1 MVDGVFTSEIQRQK
15 LLFASADCVALMAAF
30 GMAMALHDPS
40 SSTEQRLASANPTVV
55 LPCLVAIAGI
65 WIVVFRAFDLYRM
78 RNGGSRERTAVSKA
92 CTVAVLC
99 TLLVLFLAHI
109 HNLPRLTV
117 LIAYL
122 LSIPLV
128 LTGRSV
134 TRACLRR
141 CYSNPRIAI
150 PLVIVGFNTLGQNL
164 LDELLDGPTHYEPI
178 GFLDSGSAA
187 RAYRG
192 FPILGSPEYLARLR
206 AAWPALE
213 AVIALPYSSQDQQEA
228 LLRLCEEN
236 RIRWWMVPW
245 TLREFGTGLKLDQ
258 LGTVPVLGPR
268 SSNLAGL
275 NFVIKRSFDL
285 SLTGLLLI
293 VTAPVMLLAA
303 LAIWLS
309 DGRPVF
315 FRQVRIGM
323 RGKPFELLK
332 LRTMCRDAA
341 DTVHRNYVRE
351 WINGDVVSATTQDSS
366 LSTSALFKLEDDP
379 RITRIGRIL
388 RRFSIDELPQLINVW
403 RGEMSLIGPRPALP
417 YELDHYQDWHRRRF
431 EAMPGITGLWQVS
444 GRNALPFNQMVLFD
458 LEYLRDWSFSG
469 DLKILFR
476 TVPTLLRGSGV

>member
-1 MVDGVFTSEIQRQK
+1 
-15 LLFASADCVALMAAF
+15 MAAF
-30 GMAMALHDPS
+30 AMAMALHDPS
-40 SSTEQRLASANPTVV
+40 SSTEQRLASATPTVV
-55 LPCLVAIAGI
+55 VPCLIAIAAI
-65 WIVVFRAFDLYRM
+65 WILVFRAFDLYRM
-78 RNGGSRERTAVSKA
+78 RNGGSRELKAITKA

-128 LTGRSV
+128 LMGRSI

-150 PLVIVGFNTLGQNL
+150 PLVIVGFNTIAHKL

-192 FPILGSPEYLARLR
+192 LPLLGSPDCLAHLR

-213 AVIALPYSSQDQQEA
+213 AVIAIPYSSQDQQEA
-228 LLRLCEEN
+228 LLRLCEEH

-245 TLREFGTGLKLDQ
+245 TLRELSTGLKLDQ
-258 LGTVPVLGPR
+258 LGTVLVIGPR
-268 SSNLAGL
+268 STNLAGL

-285 SLTGLLLI
+285 SVTGLLLL
-293 VTAPVMLLAA
+293 VSAPIMVLAA

-341 DTVHRNYVRE
+341 DTLHRNYVRE
-351 WINGDVVSATTQDSS
+351 WINGDSASAATQDSS
-366 LSTSALFKLEDDP
+366 SSSVFFKLEDDP

-388 RRFSIDELPQLINVW
+388 RRFSIDELPQLINVL

-458 LEYLRDWSFSG
+458 LEYLRDWSLSG

>member
-1 MVDGVFTSEIQRQK
+1 
-15 LLFASADCVALMAAF
+15 MAAF
-30 GMAMALHDPS
+30 AMAMALHDPS
-40 SSTEQRLASANPTVV
+40 SSTEQRLASATPTVV
-55 LPCLVAIAGI
+55 VPCLIAIAAI
-65 WIVVFRAFDLYRM
+65 WILVFRAFDLYRM
-78 RNGGSRERTAVSKA
+78 RNGGSRELKAITKA

-128 LTGRSV
+128 LMGRSI

-150 PLVIVGFNTLGQNL
+150 PLVIVGFNTIAHKL
-164 LDELLDGPTHYEPI
+164 LDELLDGPTHYEPL

-192 FPILGSPEYLARLR
+192 LPLLGSPDCLAHLR

-213 AVIALPYSSQDQQEA
+213 AVIAIPYSSQDQQEA

-245 TLREFGTGLKLDQ
+245 TLRELSTGLKLDQ
-258 LGTVPVLGPR
+258 LGTVLVIGPR
-268 SSNLAGL
+268 STNLAGL

-285 SLTGLLLI
+285 SVTGLLLL
-293 VTAPVMLLAA
+293 VSAPIMVLAA

-341 DTVHRNYVRE
+341 DTLHRNYVRE
-351 WINGDVVSATTQDSS
+351 WINGDSASAATQDSS
-366 LSTSALFKLEDDP
+366 SSSVFFKLEDDP

-388 RRFSIDELPQLINVW
+388 RRFSIDELPQLINVL

-458 LEYLRDWSFSG
+458 LEYLRDWSLSG

>member
-1 MVDGVFTSEIQRQK
+1 
-15 LLFASADCVALMAAF
+15 MAAF
-30 GMAMALHDPS
+30 AMAMALHDPS
-40 SSTEQRLASANPTVV
+40 SSTEQRLASATPTVV
-55 LPCLVAIAGI
+55 VPCLIAIAAI
-65 WIVVFRAFDLYRM
+65 WTLVFRAFDLYRM
-78 RNGGSRERTAVSKA
+78 RNGGSRELKAITKA

-128 LTGRSV
+128 LMGRSI

-150 PLVIVGFNTLGQNL
+150 PLVIVGFNTIAHKL

-192 FPILGSPEYLARLR
+192 LPLLGSPDCLAHLR

-213 AVIALPYSSQDQQEA
+213 AVIAIPYSSQDQQEA

-245 TLREFGTGLKLDQ
+245 TLRELSTGLKLDQ
-258 LGTVPVLGPR
+258 LGTVPVIGPR
-268 SSNLAGL
+268 STNLAGL

-285 SLTGLLLI
+285 LVTGLLLL
-293 VTAPVMLLAA
+293 VSAPIMVLAA

-341 DTVHRNYVRE
+341 DTLHRNYVRE
-351 WINGDVVSATTQDSS
+351 WINGDSASTATQDSS
-366 LSTSALFKLEDDP
+366 SSSVFFKLEDDP
-379 RITRIGRIL
+379 RITRIGWIL
-388 RRFSIDELPQLINVW
+388 RRFSIDELPQLINVL

-458 LEYLRDWSFSG
+458 LEYLRDWSLSG